1 MPRIS
6 SPRST
11 ALKATFARFS
21 PATVSGGKIACA
33 AAAALLL
40 AGCSTFGEK
49 SPSAAPAAS
58 SDNSFMNLFKYGSTT
73 PPPIKEMEIVDFDFD
88 CPSVEILEGAAALRQ
103 MAGGT
108 VRSQISIGQTA
119 RECRVNGNQVTMKVG
134 IEGRALLGTGGSPGT
149 FVAPVRIVIKSGD
162 KVLVSRLV
170 RQSVTIPP
178 NDTQATFVV
187 IEDNMV
193 VPKSD
198 LTLLVG
204 LDPNGRAEPV
214 ARRKKKGG

>member
-11 ALKATFARFS
+11 APIPFVRRPRLPLAR
-21 PATVSGGKIACA
+21 VSA
-33 AAAALLL
+33 AVAAALLL

-49 SPSAAPAAS
+49 PQASAPAAS
-58 SDNSFMNLFKYGSTT
+58 SDNAFMNLFKYGSTT
-73 PPPIKEMEIVDFDFD
+73 APPVKEMEIVDFDFD
-88 CPSVEILEGAAALRQ
+88 CPQVEILDGAAALRQ

-134 IEGRALLGTGGSPGT
+134 VEGRALLGTGGSPGT
-149 FVAPVRIVIKSGD
+149 YTAPVRIVIKSGD

-178 NDTQATFVV
+178 NDTQASFIV

-193 VPKSD
+193 VPKGE

-214 ARRKKKGG
+214 ARRKKKSG